1 MNVSALYLVICEWL
15 SQILVAMEPVFLCST
30 GNPSVGLLQACT
42 WIHVGWSSMKGG
54 PLNFGNSTRM
64 KVGNSSCGDFPLEQI
79 ISMTFPAVPLNCSNF
94 TKHQLIVVVRRT
106 LADLH
111 TYNVR
116 MRPPAVSADEVLAW
130 IPWHSA
136 VIFAIGKSLFAK
148 KNCALLCSHSSA
160 CVGKANRAF
169 FAM

>member
-1 MNVSALYLVICEWL
+1 
-15 SQILVAMEPVFLCST
+15 
-30 GNPSVGLLQACT
+30 
-42 WIHVGWSSMKGG
+42 MKEG
-54 PLNFGNSTRM
+54 PLNFGNSTIM
-64 KVGNSSCGDFPLEQI
+64 KLGNSSCGDFPLEQI
-79 ISMTFPAVPLNCSNF
+79 ISMTFPTVGPTIELPKLYK
-94 TKHQLIVVVRRT
+94 TLIVVVRRT

>member
-15 SQILVAMEPVFLCST
+15 SQILVAMEPV
-30 GNPSVGLLQACT
+30 
-42 WIHVGWSSMKGG
+42 WIHVGWSSMNLGG

-64 KVGNSSCGDFPLEQI
+64 KLGNSSCGDFPLEQI

-130 IPWHSA
+130 IPWHSD

-148 KNCALLCSHSSA
+148 KKCALLCSHSSA
-160 CVGKANRAF
+160 CVRKANRAF
-169 FAM
+169 FATCCFTEGLYHC

>member
-1 MNVSALYLVICEWL
+1 MLHTGKTYKKIQRGNIFSLLHKNEVGKFILWRLSSWTNYIHDISYCTIEFPKLYK
-15 SQILVAMEPVFLCST
+15 T
-30 GNPSVGLLQACT
+30 
-42 WIHVGWSSMKGG
+42 
-54 PLNFGNSTRM
+54 
-64 KVGNSSCGDFPLEQI
+64 
-79 ISMTFPAVPLNCSNF
+79 
-94 TKHQLIVVVRRT
+94 LIVVVRRT
-106 LADLH
+106 LL
-111 TYNVR
+111 TCTCMYNVR

-169 FAM
+169 FATCCFTEGLYHC

>member
-1 MNVSALYLVICEWL
+1 MVV
-15 SQILVAMEPVFLCST
+15 T
-30 GNPSVGLLQACT
+30 NPGRNGTCLLLQHWQSKRRSIAGT

-64 KVGNSSCGDFPLEQI
+64 KLGNSSCGDFPLEQI
-79 ISMTFPAVPLNCSNF
+79 ISMTYPAVPLNCSNF

-136 VIFAIGKSLFAK
+136 VIFAIEKSLFAK

-169 FAM
+169 FATCCFTEGLYHC

>member
-1 MNVSALYLVICEWL
+1 MNGCHKSWSQWNLSSFAALAIQASVYCRHLDPCWMVFNERRPFEFWKFHKNEVGKFILWRL
-15 SQILVAMEPVFLCST
+15 SSRTNYIHDISCCTIE
-30 GNPSVGLLQACT
+30 LL
-42 WIHVGWSSMKGG
+42 K
-54 PLNFGNSTRM
+54 LY
-64 KVGNSSCGDFPLEQI
+64 
-79 ISMTFPAVPLNCSNF
+79 

-169 FAM
+169 FVTCCFTEGLYHC